1 MQQILSVDLQKR
13 INAFSRLGECL
24 RYFGIDVSEAAEK
37 NDNKYF
43 EELKTIVKESYLNNG
58 WFIEKNVRNML
69 FSLGESL
76 EKGSLEK
83 WVSKYYDKLNVERQP
98 KTVAVVMAGN
108 VPVVGFH
115 DFLSVLMSGNRI
127 LAKLSS
133 DDDKLLPAITDLLIS
148 IEAGFDGFV
157 IFADGKLKG
166 FDAVIA
172 TGSGNTSRYFD
183 YYFGKYKNIIRHNRN
198 GVAVLRGDEIEGDF
212 ELLAH
217 DIFMYFG
224 LGCRNISKLF
234 VPEGYD
240 FVPMLDVFSKNEEIR
255 NHHKYFN
262 NYEYNKAIYLVNS
275 RQHLDAGNLLLVE
288 DEVYASPVSVLNFE
302 YYSNIEDLNRKLM
315 LEANSIQCVVSGSE
329 EISNSIGLGQSQQS
343 QLWDYADG
351 VDTMEFLLGLD

>member
-1 MQQILSVDLQKR
+1 MDLQKR
-13 INAFSRLGECL
+13 INAFSLLGEYL
-24 RYFGIDVSEAAEK
+24 RYFGNDVSEAAEK
-37 NDNKYF
+37 NENKYF
-43 EELKTIVKESYLNNG
+43 NNLITAVEESYLFNG
-58 WFIEKNVRNML
+58 WFVEKNVRNML

-76 EKGSLEK
+76 EKDNLEK
-83 WVSKYYDKLNVERQP
+83 WVSKYYDKLNVERKP
-98 KTVAVVMAGN
+98 KTVAVIMAGN

-133 DDDKLLPAITDLLIS
+133 DDDKLLPAIANLLIS
-148 IEAGFDGFV
+148 IEPELDGFI
-157 IFADGKLKG
+157 IFADGKLKD

-183 YYFGKYKNIIRHNRN
+183 YYFGKYKNIIRRNRN
-198 GVAVLRGDEIEGDF
+198 GVAVLSGSESENDF
-212 ELLAH
+212 ELLAE
-217 DIFMYFG
+217 DVFMYFG

-240 FVPMLDVFSKNEEIR
+240 FVPMLDVFTKNEEIR

-275 RQHLDAGNLLLVE
+275 RQHLDAGNVLLVE
-288 DEVYASPVSVLNFE
+288 DVAYASPVSVLNFE
-302 YYSNIEDLNRKLM
+302 YYSDIEDLNRKLM
-315 LEANSIQCVVSGSE
+315 LDANSIQCIVSATGK
-329 EISNSIGLGQSQQS
+329 ISNSISLGQSQQP

-351 VDTMEFLLGLD
+351 VDTMSFLLTIE

>member
-1 MQQILSVDLQKR
+1 MDLQRR
-13 INAFSRLGECL
+13 IDAFSQLGECL
-24 RYFGIDVSEAAEK
+24 RWFGNDVPEAVGK

-43 EELKTIVKESYLNNG
+43 DKLKTVVEESYLNNG

-76 EKGSLEK
+76 EKSSLEK
-83 WVSKYYDKLNVERQP
+83 WVSKYYSKFNISHQP

-108 VPVVGFH
+108 IPVVGFH

-133 DDDKLLPAITDLLIS
+133 DDDKLLPAIADLLIS
-148 IEAGFDGFV
+148 IEPEFDGFI
-157 IFADGKLKG
+157 IFADGKLKD

-183 YYFGKYKNIIRHNRN
+183 YYFGKYKNIIRRNRN
-198 GVAVLRGDEIEGDF
+198 GVAVLSGSETESDF
-212 ELLAH
+212 ELLAE
-217 DIFMYFG
+217 DVFMYFG

-234 VPEGYD
+234 VPEAYD

-275 RQHLDAGNLLLVE
+275 RQHLDAGNVLLVE
-288 DEVYASPVSVLNFE
+288 DDAYASPVSVLNFE
-302 YYSNIEDLNRKLM
+302 YYSDIEDLNRKLM
-315 LEANSIQCVVSGSE
+315 LDANSIQCIVSSSK
-329 EISNSIGLGQSQQS
+329 EISNSIGLGQSQQP

-351 VDTMEFLLGLD
+351 IDTLDFLLESE